1 MARPFRSITSAHHHP
16 PEKSSCRSTGSCR
29 SGAFSRTSST
39 TSRETRERFDR
50 GQRARSESGPWRP
63 RSLGSLVAWRTNVV
77 RSVVTL
83 RADLPC
89 ASWSRRGSRPRRALS
104 DLRMH
109 TIHHWNHIFG
119 GRLARRWALLSINKT
134 GTSPCAGHPSG
145 ASPMMDHATKVG
157 NRLLAALPPADFAL
171 LAPHLR
177 KVALERDSVLVR
189 SGDRV
194 EHLLFPQSG
203 AVAAIM
209 ELPNGQTVATA
220 IIGQEGAIGLMS
232 ALGGLRSPMTA
243 VVRIPGSALQIP
255 PVQFLAA
262 QHRSPAISAMVQV
275 FTRSILAQFQHV
287 AACNALHSVEARLAR
302 WLLQIHDRANG
313 DDLLPLTQETL
324 SELLGVRRTTVTL
337 VVSTMRASRALKSSR
352 RGQLEIDRPRLEAM
366 TCECYKVMSRRIDRI
381 VSQGALGHFH
391 GAPTRNAP
399 IPR

>member
-1 MARPFRSITSAHHHP
+1 MAPALF
-16 PEKSSCRSTGSCR
+16 
-29 SGAFSRTSST
+29 
-39 TSRETRERFDR
+39 
-50 GQRARSESGPWRP
+50 GPP
-63 RSLGSLVAWRTNVV
+63 RSLVDDKLVRLVAM
-77 RSVVTL
+77 SAPAC
-83 RADLPC
+83 RAPVG
-89 ASWSRRGSRPRRALS
+89 ARRISAAAWLS

-119 GRLARRWALLSINKT
+119 GRLARRWALQSISKNRHE
-134 GTSPCAGHPSG
+134 SLRRPSG
-145 ASPMMDHATKVG
+145 ANPVMDHATKVG

-177 KVALERDSVLVR
+177 KVALERDSVLVG

-220 IIGQEGAIGLMS
+220 IIGHEGAIGLVS

-243 VVRIPGSALQIP
+243 VVRIPGTALRILP
-255 PVQFLAA
+255 AQFLAA
-262 QHRSPAISAMVQV
+262 QHRSPAITAMAQV
-275 FTRSILAQFQHV
+275 FTRSILTQFQHV

-313 DDLLPLTQETL
+313 DDFLPLTQETL

-352 RGQLEIDRPRLEAM
+352 RGQLEIDRPRLEAV

-381 VSQGALGHFH
+381 VSQGAVGLLH

-399 IPR
+399 LAR